1 MSTFLVYKV
10 KKCLLKSEKVS
21 SSDGPSMPF
30 GWSSCARYTGIRS
43 PPSGHLQPL
52 CWVTTAHNAGSECPN
67 IGLIFGQYSFDSL
80 RYWKRLNW
88 IFACFVLSLMI
99 LLWFLMIL
107 LWYFFLLFARS
118 LISYK
123 YLYTNDITWYL
134 RLKMRLWDFFLKKYI
149 RVRKEGL
156 RLQKEGV
163 SKVQDRPSFH
173 IYSAPWWFSQVT

>member
-1 MSTFLVYKV
+1 
-10 KKCLLKSEKVS
+10 
-21 SSDGPSMPF
+21 MPF
-30 GWSSCARYTGIRS
+30 GWSFCARYTGIRS
-43 PPSGHLQPL
+43 PPSGHRQPL
-52 CWVTTAHNAGSECPN
+52 CWATTAHNAGNECPN

-80 RYWKRLNW
+80 RYLKWL
-88 IFACFVLSLMI
+88 FAMLKMTFSDVQTGFSHALYYLLMI

-123 YLYTNDITWYL
+123 HLYINDITRYL

-163 SKVQDRPSFH
+163 SKVQDTSSFH